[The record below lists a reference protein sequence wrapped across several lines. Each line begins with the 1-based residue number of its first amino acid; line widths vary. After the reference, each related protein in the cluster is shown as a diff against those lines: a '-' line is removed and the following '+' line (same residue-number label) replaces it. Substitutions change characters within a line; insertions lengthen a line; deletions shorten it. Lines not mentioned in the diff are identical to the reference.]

1 MAWSVGTILKFSLV
15 ATALSLIGASQQGLS
30 YPTPVDFGGRLLR
43 WDIDAN
49 SPTVTYGIDAE
60 NPDDATYYES
70 IIEQSAQQW
79 SEVPGSYFK
88 FKYVPLDEA
97 PQVTIYLR
105 SSLSGVRDTA
115 GFTMFDAYDGEKPT
129 HCSIYVM
136 VDPATGDY
144 WMGKVFLHELGH
156 AAGLGHSLVPEAIMS
171 YSLDANGF
179 ALDVDDFA
187 AIAHSYP
194 ANGDKPRLPL
204 GCSVST
210 GVTSTVPGISLL
222 ALLVLPLILSLW
234 PTSGRSRP
242 WREV

>member
-1 MAWSVGTILKFSLV
+1 MARSFGTVLKFSLY
-15 ATALSLIGASQQGLS
+15 AAMLCLGTSSESFS

-43 WDIDAN
+43 WDINIDA
-49 SPTVTYGIDAE
+49 PTVTLGIDAE

-70 IIEQSAQQW
+70 MVKEAAALW

-88 FKYVPLDEA
+88 FKFVALEES

-115 GFTMFDAYDGEKPT
+115 GFTMFDDYDGETPK
-129 HCSIYVM
+129 HCSIYVL
-136 VDPATGDY
+136 VDTATADY

-171 YSLDANGF
+171 YSLDTNSF
-179 ALDVDDFA
+179 ALDIDDFA

-204 GCSVST
+204 GCAVR
-210 GVTSTVPGISLL
+210 PGYDSGDSDPTI
-222 ALLVLPLILSLW
+222 ALIFVVPLIFSLW
-234 PTSGRSRP
+234 PTSGRWRP
-242 WREV
+242 WRAA